1 MTKNITRTVSID
13 TVEYTYYNVDKD
25 EVITEKNDFVKGTDI
40 KKMLR
45 IMNPQYKLLKYK
57 VLETN
62 DVVYTVPLHKFME
75 VAVIKKDKE
84 DK

>member
-40 KKMLR
+40 KKC
-45 IMNPQYKLLKYK
+45 
-57 VLETN
+57 LE
-62 DVVYTVPLHKFME
+62 L
-75 VAVIKKDKE
+75 
-84 DK
+84 

>member
-1 MTKNITRTVSID
+1 
-13 TVEYTYYNVDKD
+13 
-25 EVITEKNDFVKGTDI
+25 
-40 KKMLR
+40 
-45 IMNPQYKLLKYK
+45 MNPQYKLLKYK

-75 VAVIKKDKE
+75 VAVIKKDRE